1 MQFNDTVVLDA
12 SRDRVWQALN
22 NPHEIGCCIPGMES
36 VEVYEEGRAFGG
48 KASIKV
54 GSAALT
60 FPARLTW
67 IEQNAPHGGRLKATA
82 VLAGHDFEGQGEV
95 TLAENEDGQ
104 TTLTWQA
111 NVVIPEALASNPLTA
126 QMARMFAT
134 RFLKGFFECVEALL
148 ASV

>member
-1 MQFNDTVVLDA
+1 MQFNDTVVLAA

-22 NPHEIGCCIPGMES
+22 NPQEIGRCIPGMES

-48 KASIKV
+48 QASIKV
-54 GSAALT
+54 GSSALT

-67 IEQNAPHGGRLKATA
+67 IEKNAPHGGRLKAAA
-82 VLAGHDFEGQGEV
+82 VLAGHDFEGQGKV
-95 TLAENEDGQ
+95 ILDENEDGQ
-104 TTLTWQA
+104 TTLSWQVD
-111 NVVIPEALASNPLTA
+111 VVVPDALANNPLTA

-134 RFLKGFFECVEALL
+134 RFLKGFFECVEAFL